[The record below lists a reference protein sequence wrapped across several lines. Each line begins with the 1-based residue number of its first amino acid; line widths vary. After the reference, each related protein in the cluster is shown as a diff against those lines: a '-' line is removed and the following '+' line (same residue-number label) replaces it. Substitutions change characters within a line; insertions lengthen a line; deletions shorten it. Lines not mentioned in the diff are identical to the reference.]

1 MVQRSDCEEAGS
13 IVSSSVGLIVLSD
26 RFSYDDGEY
35 AWIDMAKD
43 KYEIMELKQGSPSE
57 GERSVPVK
65 SAPVVATL
73 VKSAPVVATPVK
85 STPVV
90 ATPVK
95 STPVVA
101 TPVKSTPVESTP
113 ITTTPA
119 TTTPT
124 PIKRILSP
132 TPYSQA
138 ADSSE
143 NSSSPARRKTS
154 TFPMKRKRRATTR
167 WSW

>member
-1 MVQRSDCEEAGS
+1 MVQWSDCEEARS

-65 SAPVVATL
+65 SAPVVATP
-73 VKSAPVVATPVK
+73 VKSAPVVATPMK
-85 STPVV
+85 S
-90 ATPVK
+90 A
-95 STPVVA
+95 PVVA

>member
-65 SAPVVATL
+65 SAPVVATP
-73 VKSAPVVATPVK
+73 VKSA
-85 STPVV
+85 PVV

>member
-13 IVSSSVGLIVLSD
+13 IVSSSVGLIVLSY
-26 RFSYDDGEY
+26 RFIYDYVEY
-35 AWIDMAKD
+35 EWIDMAKD

-65 SAPVVATL
+65 SAPVVATP

-95 STPVVA
+95 STPG
-101 TPVKSTPVESTP
+101 ESTP

>member
-95 STPVVA
+95 STPV
-101 TPVKSTPVESTP
+101 ESTP

-138 ADSSE
+138 VDSSE

>member
-95 STPVVA
+95 STPV
-101 TPVKSTPVESTP
+101 ESTP

>member
-57 GERSVPVK
+57 GERSVP
-65 SAPVVATL
+65 

>member
-43 KYEIMELKQGSPSE
+43 KYEIMELKQGSTSE
-57 GERSVPVK
+57 WERSVPVK
-65 SAPVVATL
+65 SAPVVATP
-73 VKSAPVVATPVK
+73 VKSAPVA
-85 STPVV
+85 

>member
-57 GERSVPVK
+57 GERSIP
-65 SAPVVATL
+65 

>member
-57 GERSVPVK
+57 GERSVPVE
-65 SAPVVATL
+65 
-73 VKSAPVVATPVK
+73 SAPVVATPVK

>member
-57 GERSVPVK
+57 GEGSVPVE
-65 SAPVVATL
+65 
-73 VKSAPVVATPVK
+73 SAPVVATPVK
-85 STPVV
+85 SAPVV

>member
-26 RFSYDDGEY
+26 HFSYDDGEY

-65 SAPVVATL
+65 SAPVVAT
-73 VKSAPVVATPVK
+73 PVK

-95 STPVVA
+95 SAPVVA

-154 TFPMKRKRRATTR
+154 TFPMKRKRRVTTR

>member
-65 SAPVVATL
+65 STPVVATPVKSAPVVATL
-73 VKSAPVVATPVK
+73 VKSA
-85 STPVV
+85 
-90 ATPVK
+90 
-95 STPVVA
+95 PVVA

>member
-73 VKSAPVVATPVK
+73 VKSAPVVATPV
-85 STPVV
+85 
-90 ATPVK
+90 
-95 STPVVA
+95 
-101 TPVKSTPVESTP
+101 ESTP